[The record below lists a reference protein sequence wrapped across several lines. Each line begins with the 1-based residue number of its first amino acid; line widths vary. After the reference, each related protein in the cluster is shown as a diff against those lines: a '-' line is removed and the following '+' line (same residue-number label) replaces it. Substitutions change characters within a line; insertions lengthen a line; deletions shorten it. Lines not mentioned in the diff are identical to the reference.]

1 MERAKGLYSLAP
13 ARLTLRVLLRRL
25 LLGLPKASLRTN
37 NERVLIPLRKITST
51 RWKWSG
57 RRDSNPRHQP
67 WQGCTLPTEL
77 RPHKLTTTSVEDRC
91 NGVNG
96 VISPVGITNGLR
108 SHNDSCVSVG
118 FTGGRK
124 NGTRSG
130 THAIHL
136 KTALKGNCEVG
147 KKMPQWGLT
156 SKPLK

>member
-1 MERAKGLYSLAP
+1 MVQLPESRQGGRGKNAP
-13 ARLTLRVLLRRL
+13 LITCGNQKTSSDINRPIMIYPYDFA
-25 LLGLPKASLRTN
+25 LGEAIHPSYKS
-37 NERVLIPLRKITST
+37 
-51 RWKWSG
+51 WSG

-77 RPHKLTTTSVEDRC
+77 RPHQLTTTSVEDRC

-96 VISPVGITNGLR
+96 VISPVGITHGLR
-108 SHNDSCVSVG
+108 SHDDSCVSVG